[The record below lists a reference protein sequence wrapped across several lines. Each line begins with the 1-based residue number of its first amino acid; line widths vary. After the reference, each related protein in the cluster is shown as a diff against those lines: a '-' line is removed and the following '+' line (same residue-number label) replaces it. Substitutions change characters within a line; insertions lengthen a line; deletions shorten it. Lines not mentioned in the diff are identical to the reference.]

1 MGRLSRATMVVGL
14 ALVVT
19 SAVALPAAATTTA
32 GRRVAPKQFFTGVIN
47 GTDGNTAN
55 PIAINMACFGP
66 LKPGETGHP
75 MGGQTV
81 AVHQLF
87 PPSTAPGSLGQTG
100 NDRQIN
106 LYFNAVPASSASGTV
121 TFTRYDKTQKL
132 PTSLTLPC
140 SGTGTAYF
148 TPIPA
153 VPPSRS
159 ATVPVEFVGQP

>member
-1 MGRLSRATMVVGL
+1 MGRLSRATVVLGL
-14 ALVVT
+14 VLGVT
-19 SAVALPAAATTTA
+19 AAAALPAAAAVT

-66 LKPGETGHP
+66 IKRGETGHP
-75 MGGQTV
+75 MAGQTV

-87 PPSTAPGSLGQTG
+87 PPSTAPGSLGETG
-100 NDRQIN
+100 NDHQIN
-106 LYFNAVPASSASGTV
+106 LYFNAVPSAAAGAV
-121 TFTRYDKTQKL
+121 TFTRYDRTQKL

-153 VPPSRS
+153 VPPSRA